1 MKKIL
6 QVCFIAAMVFGL
18 ASCNKEE
25 GGSNSGGAATTPT
38 SLVGT
43 QWAYNDGEA
52 DITVSFTTASD
63 VSVDVQT
70 PHGPEHYQGTYTY
83 SNGSGTINLTVGG
96 QEMTI
101 TFTVSGNTM
110 AAHNTPAGDVE
121 LTRVI

>member
-96 QEMTI
+96 REMTI